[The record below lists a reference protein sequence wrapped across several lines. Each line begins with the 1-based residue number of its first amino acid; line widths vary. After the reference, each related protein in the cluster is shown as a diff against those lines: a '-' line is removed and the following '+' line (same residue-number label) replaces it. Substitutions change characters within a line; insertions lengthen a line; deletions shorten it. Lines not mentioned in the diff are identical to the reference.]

1 MTSPQEAVTAYLQ
14 ALHEEAGSPS
24 RRKLSEMAGIS
35 DSTVADAL
43 NGVRVPT
50 WRTLEP
56 LVKALGG
63 DPEDLRPIWLLCKG
77 PQAEQLKPP
86 RDRSDAVTEGPWHV
100 VENDVIGGWAISTA
114 VTPVSMQ
121 RGVVIADFMRRE
133 DAEFCVL
140 MRNKLGTATTPEH
153 VRSAPTDQI
162 GVGGDG
168 VLYLRPQA
176 PD

>member
-1 MTSPQEAVTAYLQ
+1 MTTPQEAVTAYLQ

-24 RRKLSEMAGIS
+24 QRKLSEMAGIS
-35 DSTVADAL
+35 NSTVADAL
-43 NGVRVPT
+43 NGARVPT

-77 PQAEQLKPP
+77 PQLETVKNAPK
-86 RDRSDAVTEGPWHV
+86 RSDAVTEGPWHV
-100 VENDVIGGWAISTA
+100 VENDVIGGWAVSTA

-121 RGVVIADFMRRE
+121 RGAIIADFMRRG
-133 DAEFCVL
+133 DAEFCVN
-140 MRNKLGTATTPEH
+140 MRNKLAAGSTPEH
-153 VRSAPTDQI
+153 VRSAPTGQI
-162 GVGGDG
+162 GVGDDG
-168 VLYLRPQA
+168 ILYLRS